1 MERCALETIH
11 HAQLTHTTYEHPMH
25 IMPEA
30 KSMPKKLNE
39 AELD

>member
-1 MERCALETIH
+1 MDFATFKKVATKFFKRCF
-11 HAQLTHTTYEHPMH
+11 MSV